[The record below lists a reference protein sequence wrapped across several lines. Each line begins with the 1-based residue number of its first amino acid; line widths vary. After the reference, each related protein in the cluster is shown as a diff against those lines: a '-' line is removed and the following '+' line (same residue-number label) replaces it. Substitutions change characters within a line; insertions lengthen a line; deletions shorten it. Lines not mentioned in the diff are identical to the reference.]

1 MRPLT
6 AEIAS
11 YRYMS
16 GPYRR
21 VQGLTR
27 GLEVLCALNELPGAT
42 GSIVELSR
50 RTSLHRTT
58 VKRLLE
64 TLRDCGF
71 VRQTPGSNSYC
82 VTFRVRKLSV
92 GFRDENLVS
101 QIAAPFMQEL
111 TREVLWPSDIMTL
124 DGDELVIRESTHS
137 FSPLSFHRGMIG
149 EHVPLLD
156 TAAGRAY
163 LAFCPEREREA
174 LLELLR
180 SRTDTQ
186 GDRARNRRAV
196 RAMMQTTQAR
206 GYALN
211 EGDWIGGGRYG
222 AIAVPVMSKRHVLAS
237 LNLIFSKRVIKPT
250 QAAERYLAALKSTAE
265 AIARALPVDARV

>member
-1 MRPLT
+1 M
-6 AEIAS
+6 A
-11 YRYMS
+11 

-21 VQGLTR
+21 IQGLSR
-27 GLEVLCALNELPGAT
+27 GLEILCALNELPGAS
-42 GSIVELSR
+42 GSILELSR
-50 RTSLHRTT
+50 RTALHRTT

-71 VRQTPGSNSYC
+71 VRRTPGSNSYC
-82 VTFRVRKLSV
+82 VTFRVRKLSL

-124 DGDELVIRESTHS
+124 EGDELLIRESTHP

-149 EHVPLLD
+149 ERVPLLD

-163 LAFCPEREREA
+163 LAFCPDAEREA
-174 LLELLR
+174 LLELLGER
-180 SRTDTQ
+180 S
-186 GDRARNRRAV
+186 RNRRAV
-196 RAMMQTTQAR
+196 RTMVQATQAR

-222 AIAVPVMSKRHVLAS
+222 AIAVPVMARRRVLAS
-237 LNLIFSKRVIKPT
+237 LNLIFSKRVIKPE
-250 QAAERYLAALKSTAE
+250 QAAGRYLAALKSTAT
-265 AIARALPVDARV
+265 AIARALQVHNVHPDAAGRTHPERSS

>member
-1 MRPLT
+1 MG
-6 AEIAS
+6 
-11 YRYMS
+11 

-21 VQGLTR
+21 IQGLSR
-27 GLEVLCALNELPGAT
+27 GLEILCALNELPGAT

-82 VTFRVRKLSV
+82 VTFRVRKLSL
-92 GFRDENLVS
+92 GFRDEDLVS

-124 DGDELVIRESTHS
+124 DGDELVIRESTHH

-163 LAFCPEREREA
+163 LAFCPAGEREA
-174 LLELLR
+174 LLGLLR
-180 SRTDTQ
+180 SRTDAQ
-186 GDRARNRRAV
+186 GERARNRRAV
-196 RAMMQTTQAR
+196 RGMLQATQAR

-222 AIAVPVMSKRHVLAS
+222 AIAVPVSSKRRVLAC
-237 LNLIFSKRVIKPT
+237 LNLIFSKRVIKPE
-250 QAAERYLAALKSTAE
+250 QAAERYLAALKSTAG
-265 AIARALPVDARV
+265 AIARALPAAAGGVV